1 MEVRAVAQFR
11 EAGFAVLRG
20 AFDPQPLS
28 DEMDRVLVDAFGAAD
43 AVQIVNVGSGDVRF
57 RYLPMM
63 CVRTPASLALLD
75 RFAAPAAQFLGR
87 PVLPVRAKGT
97 WYHGDSSW
105 HRDSEHALP
114 SIGFVAYWRH
124 SEPRVGALRVLPGS
138 HVDHDAE
145 VPDHI
150 SVGDRSGPGE
160 VIETEPGDVVVFDEH
175 LIHGSAGGSQR
186 RQWRVDF
193 VADPRDR
200 AEEARV
206 DDYFAEIFPEVQR
219 DPGYDADLY
228 PSYGAHWQAMN
239 RPWTGRLRDLGV
251 YERAGGART
260 RRTRRASHRQ
270 LRGTLAG
277 GQRPERARRVA

>member
-1 MEVRAVAQFR
+1 MEMRVVAQFR
-11 EAGFAVLRG
+11 ADGFTVLRG

-28 DEMDRVLVDAFGAAD
+28 DEMDRVRVDAFGVAD
-43 AVQIVNVGSGDVRF
+43 AVQVVNVGSGGVSF

-63 CVRTPASLALLD
+63 CERTPASLALLD
-75 RFAAPAAQFLGR
+75 RFAAPAARFLGR
-87 PVLPVRAKGT
+87 AVLPARAKGT

-105 HRDSEHALP
+105 HRDSERALP
-114 SIGFVAYWRH
+114 SIGFVAYL
-124 SEPRVGALRVLPGS
+124 EPLGAQSGALRVLPGS
-138 HVDHDAE
+138 HVDRDAE

-150 SVGDRSGPGE
+150 SVGDRFGPGE

-175 LIHGSAGGSQR
+175 LVHGSAGGSQR

-206 DDYFAEIFPEVQR
+206 HDYFAEIFPEEQR
-219 DPGYDADLY
+219 DPGYDAELY
-228 PSYGAHWQAMN
+228 PSYGSHWQAMN

-251 YERAGGART
+251 YERAETHERDRSAR
-260 RRTRRASHRQ
+260 SHQ
-270 LRGTLAG
+270 QARGTLAG
-277 GQRPERARRVA
+277 GAPERASE

>member
-43 AVQIVNVGSGDVRF
+43 AVQIVNVGSGGVRF

-105 HRDSEHALP
+105 HRDSRARAPEHRLRRV
-114 SIGFVAYWRH
+114 SGDTRSREWRA
-124 SEPRVGALRVLPGS
+124 PVLPGS
-138 HVDHDAE
+138 HVDLDAE

-206 DDYFAEIFPEVQR
+206 DDYFAEIFPEEQR

-228 PSYGAHWQAMN
+228 PSYGSHWQAMN

-251 YERAGGART
+251 YQRAAAHEGDRSAR
-260 RRTRRASHRQ
+260 AHRQ
-270 LRGTLAG
+270 ARGTLAG
-277 GQRPERARRVA
+277 GAPERASE